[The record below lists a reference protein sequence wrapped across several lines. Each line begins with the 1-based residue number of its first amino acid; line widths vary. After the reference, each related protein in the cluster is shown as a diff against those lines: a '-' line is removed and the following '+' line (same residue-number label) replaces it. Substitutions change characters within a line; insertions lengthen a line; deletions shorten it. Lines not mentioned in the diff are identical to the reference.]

1 MTSRFFV
8 AACIVVASTACGGGE
23 SDGPAS
29 VNAGI
34 GDGAAGGDAPGEA
47 MASCEADY
55 LGFAVG
61 PSGSSVADAKSGVT
75 AKVLEGSVPPNFGY
89 NTWTIQLSDASGAPM
104 PNARITWA
112 CAFMDVHGHGTNPKK
127 VENLGGGQYK
137 ITDQNLRMFGPW
149 EVRFWIDPT
158 GAEAEYKPEN
168 AGVLGGM
175 ACNPTSGPMGVPSI
189 EFKVC
194 VPRSTGD

>member
-1 MTSRFFV
+1 MSTRFLV
-8 AACIVVASTACGGGE
+8 AACIVATGACSGE
-23 SDGPAS
+23 SDNPPGS

-34 GDGAAGGDAPGEA
+34 GDGTAGGEAAPPSME
-47 MASCEADY
+47 SCKSDY

-61 PSGSSVADAKSGVT
+61 PNGSAMTDATSGVT
-75 AKVLEGSVPPNFGY
+75 VKVLEGSVPPNFGF
-89 NTWTIQLSDASGAPM
+89 NTWTIQLSDATGAPM

-112 CAFMDVHGHGTNPKK
+112 CVFMDVHGHGANPKA
-127 VENLGGGQYK
+127 VENLGDGKYK
-137 ITDQNLRMFGPW
+137 IVDQNMRMFGPW

-158 GAEAEYKPEN
+158 GAEPEYTPAN
-168 AGVLGGM
+168 AGVLNGM
-175 ACNPTSGPMGVPSI
+175 ACIPTSGDMGAPSV